1 MSTDISTGN
10 RVVARVLAP
19 IVQTSRPSNGGGCF
33 SVGCVQGR
41 GCKYLQQSR
50 CIMHI
55 RIVVVVVRCTPNRR
69 GRRWLCS
76 KNVGV

>member
-33 SVGCVQGR
+33 SVGCCTGQR
-41 GCKYLQQSR
+41 LQVFAAKQVYYA
-50 CIMHI
+50 H
-55 RIVVVVVRCTPNRR
+55 
-69 GRRWLCS
+69 
-76 KNVGV
+76 